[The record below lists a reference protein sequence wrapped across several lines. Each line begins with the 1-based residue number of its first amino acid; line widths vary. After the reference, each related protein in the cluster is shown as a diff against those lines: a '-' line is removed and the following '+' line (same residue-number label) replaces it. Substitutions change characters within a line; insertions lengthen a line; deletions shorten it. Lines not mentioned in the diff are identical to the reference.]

1 MISIMTENYC
11 DECDNVVHQV
21 FNFGDFY
28 NHKVGLVKCPEC
40 GTIIKPCNEC
50 DDDDKNC
57 LFCPWK
63 NASVSDAISEEEH
76 ILWYKEN
83 NIGVYE
89 MMKNG
94 DLGDGY
100 KELVEEIE
108 NNKR

>member
-1 MISIMTENYC
+1 MMSMMTENYC
-11 DECDNVVHQV
+11 DGCDNVVHQV
-21 FNFGDFY
+21 FNEEDFY
-28 NHKVGLVKCPEC
+28 NHKVGLIKCPKC

-50 DDDDKNC
+50 DNNDNC
-57 LFCPWK
+57 ADCPWK
-63 NASVSDAISEEEH
+63 SASISEAMSDEDH

-83 NIGVYE
+83 QPRIYE

-100 KELVEEIE
+100 KELVEELE